1 MKENHI
7 ARLIRERDDYAAQMR
22 EAREAREA
30 LVDIMHYL
38 QSTKFHGVEND
49 YVHVSTDMMPKL
61 IALQFKLIHG

>member
-7 ARLIRERDDYAAQMR
+7 ARLIRERDEYAAQMR
-22 EAREAREA
+22 DAREA

-38 QSTKFHGVEND
+38 QGTKFHGVEND

-61 IALQFKLIHG
+61 IALHFKLIHG

>member
-7 ARLIRERDDYAAQMR
+7 ARLIRERDEYAAQMR
-22 EAREAREA
+22 DAREA

-38 QSTKFHGVEND
+38 QGTKFHGVEND